1 MNEHT
6 SASAASIAARIAASL
21 LPTLLVISSGCR
33 STGTSQVDPRR
44 ELSDLE
50 IVDCIVEGA
59 VRQMGT
65 RFVYQEPPRM
75 ARVSEYECA
84 TLGGTFVAFD
94 PAKPDAVIARWLPFA
109 EKGDP
114 EAQHRLGLLYE
125 GVTGATPDYARA
137 AHWYGEAAKAGHRE
151 SMYAL
156 SVLYEKGLGVEKNLL
171 EALNLYRQASGIGND
186 SLMLSSDAYAQI
198 DETRRTLTAEI
209 ATLRTQR
216 DALRKE
222 VARAKPAP
230 APKPPAP
237 PQSEALVALAG
248 DLDRQLAEKQKALDG
263 LPSYRLLDRS
273 RAGSPAHFDFP
284 EVPRKRLG
292 TKAVGQYYALVIGN
306 NHYSHMPAL
315 STPHNDAKVIAD
327 LLSAQYG
334 FSTQVLLDADEEQI
348 KRSIYSL
355 TMAAHDEDNVLIYF
369 AGHGHMA
376 KVSERSRLRGYWLPT
391 NADEDQDVNWIDN
404 WWVTDH
410 LDAAKARRALV
421 IADSCYGG
429 VFSTD
434 LPIGPVAR
442 LPALAESDL
451 AKKLARRSRF
461 VLASGGAAPVID
473 AASPTAQHSMFA
485 GAFIDVL
492 QSNTG
497 AMSIVELYGRVF
509 DKMYGSSA
517 GAKLGQEPELRV
529 IRAAGHQSEGDFF
542 FVRN

>member
-1 MNEHT
+1 MFAT
-6 SASAASIAARIAASL
+6 RIAAAVL
-21 LPTLLVISSGCR
+21 LLSTGCR
-33 STGTSQVDPRR
+33 STGTDRVDPQRK
-44 ELSDLE
+44 LSEIE

-75 ARVSEYECA
+75 ARVSEFECA
-84 TLGGTFVAFD
+84 TLGGTFTAYD

-109 EKGDP
+109 EKGDV

-125 GVTGATPDYARA
+125 GVMGAPPDYAKA

-156 SVLYEKGLGVEKNLL
+156 SVLYEKGLGVEKDLL
-171 EALNLYRQASGIGND
+171 KAINLYRQASGLEND
-186 SLMLSSDAYAQI
+186 SLMLSSEAYAQI
-198 DETRRTLTAEI
+198 DQTRRELTEEI

-216 DALRKE
+216 DALRQE
-222 VARAKPAP
+222 VAMAKPAAPKRGAPPKPEP
-230 APKPPAP
+230 APREAP
-237 PQSEALVALAG
+237 LVALAS
-248 DLDRQLAEKQKALDG
+248 DLDRQLGEKQRALDA

-273 RAGSPAHFDFP
+273 HAGAAAHLDFP
-284 EVPRKRLG
+284 AVPRKQLG
-292 TKAVGQYYALVIGN
+292 AKAVGHYYALVIGN
-306 NHYSHMPAL
+306 NHYAHMPAL
-315 STPHNDAKVIAD
+315 KTPHSDAKAIAE
-327 LLSAQYG
+327 LLSTQYG
-334 FSTQVLLDADEEQI
+334 FRVQLLLDADEEQI

-355 TMAAHDEDNVLIYF
+355 TQAAHDDDNVLIYF
-369 AGHGHMA
+369 AGHGYMA

-391 NADEDQDVNWIDN
+391 NADEDQDVNWVDN
-404 WWVTDH
+404 WWITDH

-434 LPIGPVAR
+434 LPIGPVAK
-442 LPALAESDL
+442 LPALAEGDL

-473 AASPTAQHSMFA
+473 AASPTAEHSTFA
-485 GAFIDVL
+485 GALLEVL
-492 QSNTG
+492 RSNTG

-509 DKMYGSSA
+509 DKMYASA
-517 GAKLGQEPELRV
+517 GAKLSQEPELRV
-529 IRAAGHQSEGDFF
+529 IRAAGHQGEGDFF
-542 FVRN
+542 FVRDQKL